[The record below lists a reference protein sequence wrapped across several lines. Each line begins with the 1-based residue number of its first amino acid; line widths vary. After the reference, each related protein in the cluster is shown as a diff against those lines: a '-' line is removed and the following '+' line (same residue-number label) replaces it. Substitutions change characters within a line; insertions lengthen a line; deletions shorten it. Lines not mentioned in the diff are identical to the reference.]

1 MTKSLVIH
9 PFLFAVFPI
18 LFLFA
23 YNIDQFPAA
32 VTLLPMAVA
41 VGVAAVFWL
50 GLSFVLKDKRKAGF
64 IVSLL
69 FLLFFSYENLFEA
82 TKALIARVDWIE
94 GSLVRLGMSVVEV
107 RQFVLVASGAF
118 FAIAVYF
125 SVKTRRSLHSFTNI
139 ANVVAGAA
147 VMISITNIAI
157 YETSARLALPGDVG
171 GETAEIPPA
180 DLSGETAL
188 LDIYYIIV
196 DGYARGDVLQEI
208 YEYDNSEFLD
218 HLASQ
223 GFYVADRSRANYCQT
238 TLSLA
243 SSLNLKYLDD
253 VAEQVGTD
261 YRRRGP
267 LSDAIRDSTVFR
279 FLKQRGYTIVAFA
292 SGYFATEVTSAHVY
306 MAARWTPGE
315 FEADLIDMT
324 PFPFVGRAVG
334 VGDWH
339 DVLDRYGLKR
349 ERILYTFDHL
359 ADATELEGPVF
370 VFAHIV
376 APHPPFVLGRDGEAV
391 DPGYG
396 FTFNDGIHVI
406 KEGRLTRDEYL
417 RGYVDQL
424 IYTNRRLLSTLD
436 EILSRSAEPPII
448 ILQSDHG
455 PGSRFDRHDPY
466 NTDLKERLSI
476 LNAYYLPGKGSTELY
491 AGITPVNTFRLIL
504 DLYFATDCGLLE
516 DDSYFSTWSHPYAFI
531 DVTNEL
537 DYNTSSEPPN

>member
-1 MTKSLVIH
+1 VKRSIVIH

-18 LFLFA
+18 LFVFA

-41 VGVAAVFWL
+41 VGVTGVLWF
-50 GLSFVLKDKRKAGF
+50 GLSLVLKDKRKAGF
-64 IVSLL
+64 VVSLF

-82 TKALIARVDWIE
+82 TKGLIARTDWIE
-94 GSLVRLGMSVVEV
+94 SSLVRLGVSAVAV
-107 RQFVLVASGAF
+107 RQFVLLASGAF

-125 SVKTRRSLHSFTNI
+125 FVRTRRSLHNLTNI

-147 VMISITNIAI
+147 VVISITNIAI
-157 YETSARLALPGDVG
+157 YEASARVALRGDVG
-171 GETAEIPPA
+171 GESQEIPSA

-188 LDIYYIIV
+188 PNIYYIIL

-208 YEYDNSEFLD
+208 YGYDNSEFLD
-218 HLASQ
+218 HLATQ

-238 TLSLA
+238 ALSLA
-243 SSLNLKYLDD
+243 SSLNLKYLDYL
-253 VAEQVGTD
+253 AERVGTD

-267 LSDAIRDSTVFR
+267 LADAIRDNTVFR
-279 FLKQRGYTIVAFA
+279 FLRQRGYAIVTFA
-292 SGYFATEVTSAHVY
+292 SGWAATEITSADVY
-306 MAARWTPGE
+306 MAARWTPGG

-324 PFPFVGRAVG
+324 PIPFVGRAIG
-334 VGDWH
+334 VGALYDM
-339 DVLDRYGLKR
+339 YGLQR

-376 APHPPFVLGRDGEAV
+376 APHPPFVLGRDGEAT
-391 DPGYG
+391 DPGFG
-396 FTFNDGIHVI
+396 FTLKDGNHVI

-424 IYTNRRLLSTLD
+424 MYTNRRLQSTLD

-455 PGSRFDRHDPY
+455 PGSRLDWDDPY

-476 LNAYYLPGKGSTELY
+476 LNAYYLPGKGSTKLY
-491 AGITPVNTFRLIL
+491 AGITPANTFRIIL
-504 DLYFATDCGLLE
+504 NQYFGTNYELL
-516 DDSYFSTWSHPYAFI
+516 DDESYFSTYSRPYVFMNVTDEIDDINGTSHP
-531 DVTNEL
+531 E
-537 DYNTSSEPPN
+537 